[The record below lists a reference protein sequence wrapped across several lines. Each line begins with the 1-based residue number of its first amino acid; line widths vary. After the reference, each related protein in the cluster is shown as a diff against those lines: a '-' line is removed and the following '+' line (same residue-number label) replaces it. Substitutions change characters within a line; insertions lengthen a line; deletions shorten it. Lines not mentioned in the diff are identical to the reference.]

1 MFKILAA
8 RGLMQ
13 KRKGMNK
20 MTVRGWIFLPV
31 FFYFFVSPVLGWIQE
46 KKDEE
51 NKGKQEKNRLLVLP
65 IVYYTPETRIAGGVG
80 GISYLRS
87 LEDRERG
94 YPSTLFMNMIYTQN
108 KQFILGF
115 APDLYLGEGKFHL
128 IGSLFFKKYTEKFYG
143 IGPQTSKDW
152 EEDFRYRSFSLK
164 FSLQQKFLRNFYG
177 GVQFDFENSR
187 ITEKEP
193 GGILDREDIPGDN
206 GGRVSGLGL
215 VIVQDSRNNMFF
227 PTGGTYLQLQASFFG
242 RALGSEFKF
251 QKYRI
256 DCRQYVGVFSS
267 HVLVF
272 RMNTDFSAG
281 NVPFQWL
288 PTLGGSS
295 VMRGYIQGRF
305 RDRHAISLQAE
316 YRVPLFWRLSAAG
329 FVGCG
334 DVADKL
340 TSFKVREFKL
350 NGGLGIRYRIDRR
363 SGTNV
368 RLDFG
373 FAKGSFTVYAMINEA
388 F

>member
-1 MFKILAA
+1 
-8 RGLMQ
+8 MQ

-31 FFYFFVSPVLGWIQE
+31 FFYFFVSPVFGWIQE

-87 LEDRERG
+87 LKDRERG
-94 YPSTLFMNMIYTQN
+94 HPSTLFMNMIYTQN

-115 APDLYLGEGKFHL
+115 APDLYLGEGRFHL

-143 IGPQTSKDW
+143 IGSQTSDDR

-164 FSLQQKFLRNFYG
+164 LSLQQRFLRNLYG

-187 ITEKEP
+187 ITEVEP
-193 GGILDREDIPGDN
+193 EGILEREDIVGN
-206 GGRVSGLGL
+206 EGARVSGLGL
-215 VIVQDSRNNMFF
+215 VLVQDSRNNMFF
-227 PTGGTYLQLQASFFG
+227 PTGGTFLQLQASFFG

-251 QKYRI
+251 QKYKI
-256 DCRQYVGVFSS
+256 DCRQYAGVFSG
-267 HVLVF
+267 HVLAF
-272 RMNTDFSAG
+272 RMNIDFSAG

-295 VMRGYIQGRF
+295 VMRGYILGRF

-329 FVGCG
+329 FVGWG
-334 DVADKL
+334 DVASKL
-340 TSFKVREFKL
+340 ESFRLLEFKM
-350 NGGLGIRYRIDRR
+350 NGGLGIRYRIESR